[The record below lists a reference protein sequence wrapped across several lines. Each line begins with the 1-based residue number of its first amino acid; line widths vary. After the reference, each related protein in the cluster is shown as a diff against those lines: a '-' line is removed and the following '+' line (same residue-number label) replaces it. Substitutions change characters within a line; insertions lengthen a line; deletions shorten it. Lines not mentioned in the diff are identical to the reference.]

1 MNGEGGVKE
10 QGGKVEQK
18 LITLLSPT
26 QGFTSATHRRLWTR
40 RFLVSNKRLY
50 LFDWEDFL
58 KHF

>member
-40 RFLVSNKRLY
+40 CFLVSNKRLY
-50 LFDWEDFL
+50 LFDWGDF
-58 KHF
+58 